1 VLKPCYETPEQP
13 KVIEILRMLP
23 KTNCKECG
31 LPTCTVFAVQT
42 VEGVKGAEDCPPMSE
57 ENREKMRSYLK
68 SFSLNI

>member
-1 VLKPCYETPEQP
+1 
-13 KVIEILRMLP
+13 MLP